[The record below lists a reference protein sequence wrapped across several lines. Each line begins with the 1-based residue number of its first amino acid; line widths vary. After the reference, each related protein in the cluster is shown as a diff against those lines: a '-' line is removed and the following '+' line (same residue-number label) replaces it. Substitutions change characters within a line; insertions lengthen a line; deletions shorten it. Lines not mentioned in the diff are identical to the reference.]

1 MPLEPINYLGA
12 MPQQNLGND
21 ILSALQTS
29 QAIRNMRS
37 SRQAEEQAAIAKEQY
52 ATDLKS
58 AFDNPTPQS
67 FAMLSTKYPTQREAF
82 KQSFDMLEAPKKAAE
97 MQTTGQVY
105 TALLNGKTD
114 IANGIIDENIA
125 ALENSG
131 QDASKLK
138 QIKTT
143 IEKDPNTATGI
154 AGFMLS
160 NMMGQK
166 EFKDYQD
173 AIGTAGKE
181 RREQA
186 LFPEK
191 QAQEA
196 IATQKAGSDAAT
208 AAVKANFAESDA
220 AIELEKKGWDIK
232 KIQNDIEINKM
243 NSKIAAMNAAT
254 NREGNSL
261 KRQELGLK
269 LQEMYQ
275 KRDDTV
281 RERTATVDTA
291 RSSMDNFLN
300 TADRI
305 LKTPKGVVSSATGP
319 VSSRMPT
326 FSSDTADFE
335 ELVTT
340 LGSQAFMAQIPNMKG
355 TGALSDAEGLKLST
369 SLQNLSLRQ
378 SPERLLKN
386 VREAQR
392 LIMKARKNVAA
403 KYGVPDTVPNTPE
416 ATTSPKN
423 INALLKKYGG

>member
-1 MPLEPINYLGA
+1 MPLEPINYISQIT
-12 MPQQNLGND
+12 PPNFSND
-21 ILSALQTS
+21 ILGGLQLG
-29 QAIRNMRS
+29 QQIQQIKS
-37 SRQAEEQAAIAKEQY
+37 SRLAEEQAAIAKEQY

-58 AFDNPTPQS
+58 AFDNPTPES

-105 TALLNGKTD
+105 TALLNNKPE
-114 IANGIIDENIA
+114 IANGIIDEHIT

-138 QIKTT
+138 QIKAT
-143 IEKDPNTATGI
+143 IEKDPQTATGI

-173 AIGTAGKE
+173 AIGAAGKE
-181 RREQA
+181 KREQT

-196 IATQKAGSDAAT
+196 ITTQKAGSEAAT
-208 AAVKANFAESDA
+208 AAVKAKFAESDA
-220 AIELEKKGWDIK
+220 AIELQKKGWDIK
-232 KIQNDIEINKM
+232 KIASDIEINKM

-269 LQEMYQ
+269 LQDMYMQ
-275 KRDDTV
+275 RDDKV
-281 RERTATVDTA
+281 REKTATVDTA

-305 LKTPKGVVSSATGP
+305 IKTPKSVIRSATGP

-326 FSSDTADFE
+326 LSADTADFE

-355 TGALSDAEGLKLST
+355 TGALSNEEGVKLST

-386 VREAQR
+386 VQEAQR
-392 LIMKARKNVAA
+392 LIMKARKNVST

-416 ATTSPKN
+416 ATTSPQN
-423 INALLKKYGG
+423 IDALLKKYGG

>member
-1 MPLEPINYLGA
+1 MPLEPINYAG
-12 MPQQNLGND
+12 MIQQQNQPNNFMSG
-21 ILSALQTS
+21 LQIG
-29 QAIRNMRS
+29 QAMKQIGAQRE
-37 SRQAEEQAAIAKEQY
+37 AEQQAAELKVQY
-52 ATDLKS
+52 AADLKS
-58 AFDNPTPQS
+58 AFDNPTPES

-82 KQSFDMLEAPKKAAE
+82 KQSFEMLEAPKKAAE
-97 MQTTGQVY
+97 LQTTGQVY
-105 TALLNGKTD
+105 TALLNNKPE
-114 IANGIIDENIA
+114 IANGIIDEQIT

-138 QIKTT
+138 QIKDT
-143 IEKDPNTATGI
+143 IEKDPQTATGI

-173 AIGTAGKE
+173 ALGSAGKE
-181 RREQA
+181 TREKT

-196 IATQKAGSDAAT
+196 IATQKAGSEAVT
-208 AAVKANFAESDA
+208 AAVKARFAESDA
-220 AIELEKKGWDIK
+220 AQDLVKKGWDIK
-232 KIQNDIEINKM
+232 KIQSDIDIAKIN
-243 NSKIAAMNAAT
+243 SRIAAMNAAT
-254 NREGNSL
+254 NRETNSL

-269 LQEMYQ
+269 VQDMMQ

-281 RERTATVDTA
+281 REKVATVDTA

-305 LKTPKGVVSSATGP
+305 LKTPKSVVSSATGP
-319 VSSRMPT
+319 VSARMPT
-326 FSSDTADFE
+326 LSADTADFE

-355 TGALSDAEGLKLST
+355 AGALSDAEGAKLST

-378 SPERLLKN
+378 SPGQLLKN
-386 VREAQR
+386 VKEAQR
-392 LIMKARKNVAA
+392 LIMKARSNVSK
-403 KYGVPDTVPNTPE
+403 KYGVPDTVPITPE
-416 ATTSPKN
+416 ATTSPQN
-423 INALLKKYGG
+423 IDALLKKYGG

>member
-1 MPLEPINYLGA
+1 MPLEPINYLAQTQGQDIGNELLSS
-12 MPQQNLGND
+12 MKLGE
-21 ILSALQTS
+21 
-29 QAIRNMRS
+29 AIRGIRTA
-37 SRQAEEQAAIAKEQY
+37 RAADEQAAQTKVQY
-52 ATDLKS
+52 AADLKS
-58 AFDNPTPQS
+58 AFDNPTPES

-82 KQSFDMLEAPKKAAE
+82 KQSFDMLEAPKKASE

-105 TALLNGKTD
+105 TALLNNKPE
-114 IANGIIDENIA
+114 IANGIIDEHIT

-181 RREQA
+181 KREQI

-208 AAVKANFAESDA
+208 AAVKAKFAESDA
-220 AIELEKKGWDIK
+220 AIELQKKGWDIK
-232 KIQNDIEINKM
+232 KIASDIEINKM

-269 LQEMYQ
+269 LQDMYLQ
-275 KRDDTV
+275 RDDKV
-281 RERTATVDTA
+281 REKTATVDTA

-305 LKTPKGVVSSATGP
+305 LKTPKGVVNSATGP

-326 FSSDTADFE
+326 LSSDTADFE

-355 TGALSDAEGLKLST
+355 TGALSDAEGAKLST

-386 VREAQR
+386 VQEAQR
-392 LIMKARKNVAA
+392 LIMKARKNVAT

-423 INALLKKYGG
+423 IDALLKKYGG

>member
-1 MPLEPINYLGA
+1 MPLEPINYITN
-12 MPQQNLGND
+12 QQNPGNSLLEGLRLG
-21 ILSALQTS
+21 
-29 QAIRNMRS
+29 QAIQKMRS
-37 SRQAEEQAAIAKEQY
+37 TRQEAQQAADLKIQY
-52 ATDLKS
+52 AADLKS
-58 AFDNPTPQS
+58 AFSKPTPDS
-67 FAMLSTKYPTQREAF
+67 FAILSAKYPTQREAF
-82 KQSFDMLEAPKKAAE
+82 KQSFEMLEAPKKAAE

-114 IANGIIDENIA
+114 IANGIIDEHIA

-173 AIGTAGKE
+173 AIGMAGKE
-181 RREQA
+181 KREQT

-191 QAQEA
+191 QAQEV

-208 AAVKANFAESDA
+208 AAVKAKFAESDA
-220 AIELEKKGWDIK
+220 AIELQKKGWDIK
-232 KIQNDIEINKM
+232 KIASDIEINKI
-243 NSKIAAMNAAT
+243 NSKIAAMNATT

-281 RERTATVDTA
+281 REKTATVDTA

-305 LKTPKGVVSSATGP
+305 IKTPKSIVRSATGP

-326 FSSDTADFE
+326 LSADTADFE

-355 TGALSDAEGLKLST
+355 TGALSDAEGAKLST
-369 SLQNLSLRQ
+369 SLQNLNLRQ
-378 SPERLLKN
+378 SPERLMQN
-386 VREAQR
+386 VKEAQR
-392 LIMKARKNVAA
+392 LIMKARKNVST
-403 KYGVPDTVPNTPE
+403 KYGVPDSVPNTPE

-423 INALLKKYGG
+423 IDALLKKYGG